1 MASQNFPR
9 QVIFAFLLAL
19 FFCSTHSAARAQNV
33 PTNANLNP
41 ITLRGSTFIA
51 QRGRF
56 GGGDVVP
63 SPGIIPTDITPTR
76 VGEER
81 ELLNPGYK
89 FYLMQKLPPRLW
101 FSSVTE
107 VTNRFESNVLFT
119 PRQPRRDYVYRVL
132 PNITVGYNVA
142 PNTSVYANYF
152 LIKDVFAR
160 TGFLSN
166 PTFMSLAGGL
176 RHQIPLGTRSNLQ
189 ADFQVRQL
197 WQARL
202 LRQADILPGLTFT
215 HVFNPKLIGFVNTQ
229 LQLRSRNIWATGSF
243 REIDP
248 FYTVGLLGRW
258 RNWSA
263 IATNTLVTNYR
274 FAQAIPSQGNF
285 AVISDFELNRPVN
298 KNFRGLVAFLRA
310 EPIWNFGGRGQPGLS
325 GFDFRIFGGIRLTAT
340 KESYYAQYNKLR
352 RQLDEVTKNPSKSK
366 KITAKKNPK
375 RIAQSVND
383 PNRLPIEMAIDIAH
397 DEGIFD
403 KKRTKPNKEEKNAA
417 DNLSTSENTFDMG
430 TFVKVGQPSIRSEK
444 SGVTNVSYSPPV
456 VDADIHTAQ
465 ESKPAVESQKPV
477 RMFIHM

>member
-1 MASQNFPR
+1 
-9 QVIFAFLLAL
+9 
-19 FFCSTHSAARAQNV
+19 
-33 PTNANLNP
+33 
-41 ITLRGSTFIA
+41 
-51 QRGRF
+51 
-56 GGGDVVP
+56 
-63 SPGIIPTDITPTR
+63 
-76 VGEER
+76 
-81 ELLNPGYK
+81 
-89 FYLMQKLPPRLW
+89 MQKLPPRLW

-132 PNITVGYNVA
+132 PNVTVGYNVL

-176 RHQIPLGTRSNLQ
+176 RHEIPIGTRSNLQ

-215 HVFNPKLIGFVNTQ
+215 HVFNPKLIGFINTQ

-258 RNWSA
+258 RNWNA

-274 FAQAIPSQGNF
+274 FAQAIPSQGNY

-340 KESYYAQYNKLR
+340 KQSYYAQLNKLR
-352 RQLDEVTKNPSKSK
+352 RQLDEVTENPGKAK
-366 KITAKKNPK
+366 KITARKNPN

-397 DEGIFD
+397 DEGTFD
-403 KKRTKPNKEEKNAA
+403 KEKTSSISPGELDLRRNLMLQNKDRNENFAKTAEIAVKEVKSSYSDSSSENKEKALNNIGA
-417 DNLSTSENTFDMG
+417 SETKIDMG
-430 TFVKVGQPSIRSEK
+430 TFVKVGETPFLSKDAGRQSA
-444 SGVTNVSYSPPV
+444 SYSPPK
-456 VDADIHTAQ
+456 VDVEIHTL
-465 ESKPAVESQKPV
+465 EDNMPEEESQEPV